1 MKTFKLI
8 VLVITSFVLITTSQA
23 KVVITEVMPCNISTY
38 MDKGVYNFPGWM
50 ELYNDG
56 DELSLK
62 GYTISHYKI
71 KDDQQVLKW
80 EWTITEDIKVGSEA
94 YRLLFFDEEDAS
106 KHAPYKLD
114 SDGGIIILS
123 QGKNKIDSLKYS
135 RMDTH
140 ISYGRYGDGAG
151 YMNPTPKAENSAAYT
166 LDKRVKS
173 LSFENLTPG
182 LVESGKHKV
191 TIKSPTTGATI
202 YYTTN
207 GSEPTLESDVY
218 KTEIEIDTTTVIRA
232 RAFLDDYPASEILTG
247 TFLYMDYRHK
257 ECGGYTVP
265 IVSVSTD
272 KDYME
277 DPEVGMLV
285 VGENGLPTEQK
296 CLTDVGITKAN
307 FLQDWKRPVVFEYIK
322 DGKSVMT
329 HEMEAAVIGGCSRKN
344 EVQSLKFKAGKKV
357 GSTKEYLEVNP
368 FEDRPGNKY
377 SSLHLR
383 NGGNAYEA
391 SQVRIRDGYMQSLSK
406 VMNIDYQ
413 AFQPVAYYLNGKYK
427 GLMGLRER
435 TNKDYVEANYGL
447 DEEDMEHMELVNESG
462 VEAKVGTL
470 DWYKALVSFLENNS
484 PGAANYFET
493 ACKYMDMDEYI
504 DFQLFEHFIVNT
516 DWPGNN
522 AKIWRDK
529 KNGKLRWI
537 IYDTDFGLGLY
548 TAGWPNYCDV
558 NLNSIEWAAGLG
570 DKVNWANGTE
580 YEGPKYT
587 FDEHSKW
594 KVTIFAHLLQNPQ
607 FQEKFINKTLIH
619 LATTFS
625 NERVQDV
632 WDSLVQVVDNE
643 YCAFTNGTSLK
654 KIGEAESMVK
664 FALQRPE
671 KMYDYTADYFDLGDY
686 VNLEYS
692 SDVDGVKYIMNG
704 DFVNSSVYKGRY
716 ISGNPIKLEAVA
728 PQGYKFKYWEMK
740 DSLSYVEL
748 MGNKTPW
755 KYFYQS
761 ESPESAWK
769 TVGFD
774 DSDWMD
780 GVGKMGYSIETEESK
795 SNLGY
800 NTILDFGENSKKKYM
815 RAYFRNV
822 FTVQDKSEFKEFI
835 AKIVYDDGYIFYLN
849 GKEISRQK
857 VANDLKEGEEYAHP
871 DSEDAVEEVTI
882 SMDDIVEG
890 ENVFAIMV
898 CQNSSE
904 SSDFT
909 FKFSLKA
916 EKAGGA
922 STIKD
927 ERSVY
932 SSVVSGNM
940 TLKAVFEKED
950 FCSNYPDA
958 LVFNEVAPSNDS
970 TTDIIDEYGIHSD
983 WFEIYNAGEDT
994 INLAGFYLSDDAN
1007 NLGKSM
1013 IPFTHPDSTKIAPK
1027 GYLRFWADNAVYR
1040 GPLHVDFKLSNTNPT
1055 GLYLSAKCEGKIT
1068 SITQFSYSKLPQ
1080 NASSGRYLDKDDFIF
1095 DNSIESVH
1103 DATTYL
1109 FCPTP
1114 GKPNVLCELS
1124 SVGEEEEVGNED
1136 NIIEQSEVQ
1145 IYPNPTDAILNIQ
1158 SNGVELLSVSVYDNM
1173 GRLLL
1178 TKSVNQ
1184 EKSELD
1190 VSQLSLGTY
1199 YLQVV
1204 TTKEVLQYKVLKK

>member
-191 TIKSPTTGATI
+191 TIKSPTIGATV

-447 DEEDMEHMELVNESG
+447 EEEDLEHLELVNESG

-470 DWYKALVSFLENNS
+470 DWYNELVSFLENNS
-484 PGAANYFET
+484 PGSANYFET

-548 TAGWPNYCDV
+548 SGWPNYCDV

-570 DKVNWANGTE
+570 NNVNWANGTE

-632 WDSLVQVVDNE
+632 WDSLVQVVEGE
-643 YCAFTNGTSLK
+643 YCAFTKGTNL
-654 KIGEAESMVK
+654 AEMDGAK
-664 FALQRPE
+664 NMINFALQRPE
-671 KMYDYTADYFDLGDY
+671 KMYNYTADFFDLGDY

-740 DSLSYVEL
+740 DESGYIQLI
-748 MGNKTPW
+748 GAKQPW
-755 KYFYQS
+755 KYYYQS
-761 ESPESAWK
+761 DSPEGDWKKNGYDDSAW
-769 TVGFD
+769 
-774 DSDWMD
+774 SD
-780 GVGKMGYSIETEESK
+780 GVGKMGYKVAENPNE
-795 SNLGY
+795 GY
-800 NTILDFGENSKKKYM
+800 DTVLDFGGNEKDKYM
-815 RAYFRNV
+815 RAYFRTTFNV
-822 FTVQDKSEFKEFI
+822 EDKNAISNV
-835 AKIVYDDGYIFYLN
+835 IVTMTHDDGYIFYLN
-849 GKEISRQK
+849 GKEIRRK
-857 VANDLKEGEEYAHP
+857 LVADDAVEGEEVANDYSNDDVDEFTIGA
-871 DSEDAVEEVTI
+871 EDFI
-882 SMDDIVEG
+882 QG
-890 ENVFAIMV
+890 ENVLAIMV
-898 CQNSSE
+898 CQNTPE
-904 SSDFT
+904 SSDLT
-909 FKFSLKA
+909 LKLAMKA

-927 ERSVY
+927 ERRVY
-932 SSVVSGNM
+932 SSEVSGNL
-940 TLKAVFEKED
+940 TLKAVFEKVD
-950 FCSNYPDA
+950 VCSMYEGV
-958 LVFNEVAPSNDS
+958 LVLNEVAPSNDS
-970 TTDIIDEYGIHSD
+970 STDIIDEYGIHSD

-994 INLAGFYLSDDAN
+994 INLAGLYLSDDGAN
-1007 NLGKSM
+1007 LEKSM
-1013 IPFTHPDSTKIAPK
+1013 ITFKHPDSTKIAPK

-1040 GPLHVDFKLSNTNPT
+1040 GPLHADFKLSNTDPT
-1055 GLYLSAKCEGKIT
+1055 GLYLSAKCEGEIV
-1068 SITQFSYSKLPQ
+1068 SISQMSYSKLPQ
-1080 NASSGRYLDKDDFIF
+1080 NASSGRYLDKDNFIF

-1124 SVGEEEEVGNED
+1124 SVGNEENV
-1136 NIIEQSEVQ
+1136 IEQSEVQ

-1158 SNGVELLSVSVYDNM
+1158 AEGVELLTISVYDNM

-1178 TKSVNQ
+1178 TKAVNQ
-1184 EKSELD
+1184 EKCELD

-1204 TTKEVLQYKVLKK
+1204 TTQEVLQYKVLKK

>member
-191 TIKSPTTGATI
+191 TIKSPTTGATV

-218 KTEIEIDTTTVIRA
+218 KTGIEIDTTTVIRA

-272 KDYME
+272 KDYLE

-285 VGENGLPTEQK
+285 VGENGLPTVQK

-548 TAGWPNYCDV
+548 SAGWPNYCDV

-570 DKVNWANGTE
+570 DNVNWANGTE
-580 YEGPKYT
+580 NNGDPKYT

-632 WDSLVQVVDNE
+632 WDSLVQVVDDE
-643 YCAFTNGTSLK
+643 YCAFTKGTSLK
-654 KIGEAESMVK
+654 KIEAAESMVK

-671 KMYDYTADYFDLGDY
+671 KMYNYTADFFDLGDY

-800 NTILDFGENSKKKYM
+800 NTILDFGENSKAKYM

-994 INLAGFYLSDDAN
+994 INLAGLYLSDDAN

-1080 NASSGRYLDKDDFIF
+1080 NASYGYFAGVETIF

-1103 DATTYL
+1103 DTTTYL

-1114 GKPNVLCELS
+1114 GKPNVLCEMS
-1124 SVGEEEEVGNED
+1124 SVGNEENV
-1136 NIIEQSEVQ
+1136 IEQSEVQ

-1158 SNGVELLSVSVYDNM
+1158 SNGVELLLVSVYDNM

-1199 YLQVV
+1199 SLQVV

>member
-80 EWTITEDIKVGSEA
+80 EWTIIEDIKVGSEA

-265 IVSVSTD
+265 VVSVSTD
-272 KDYME
+272 KDYLE

-285 VGENGLPTEQK
+285 VGENGLPTDQK

-548 TAGWPNYCDV
+548 SAGWPNYCDV

-570 DKVNWANGTE
+570 DNVNWANGTE
-580 YEGPKYT
+580 NNGDPKYT

-632 WDSLVQVVDNE
+632 WDSLVQVVDDE
-643 YCAFTNGTSLK
+643 YCAFTKGTSLK
-654 KIGEAESMVK
+654 KIEAAESMVK

-671 KMYDYTADYFDLGDY
+671 KMYNYTADFFDLGDY

-740 DSLSYVEL
+740 DESGYIQLI
-748 MGNKTPW
+748 GAKQPW
-755 KYFYQS
+755 KYYYQS
-761 ESPESAWK
+761 DSPEGDWK
-769 TVGFD
+769 KPGYD
-774 DSDWMD
+774 DSEWSD
-780 GVGKMGYSIETEESK
+780 GAGKMGYK
-795 SNLGY
+795 VPSNDGY
-800 NTILDFGENSKKKYM
+800 DTVLDFGEDEKNKYM
-815 RAYFRNV
+815 RAYFRTIFNV
-822 FTVQDKSEFKEFI
+822 EDKNAISN
-835 AKIVYDDGYIFYLN
+835 VLVTMTHDDGYILYLN
-849 GKEISRQK
+849 GKEIRRKLISDDA
-857 VANDLKEGEEYAHP
+857 VEGEEVANNYSN
-871 DSEDAVEEVTI
+871 DDIDEFTI
-882 SMDDIVEG
+882 SAEDFVQG
-890 ENVFAIMV
+890 ENLLAIMV
-898 CQNSSE
+898 CQNTSE
-904 SSDFT
+904 SSDLT
-909 FKFSLKA
+909 LQLSMKA
-916 EKAGGA
+916 EKNGDEG
-922 STIKD
+922 TIKD

-932 SSVVSGNM
+932 SAEITGNM
-940 TLKAVFEKED
+940 TLKAVFEKVD
-950 FCSNYPDA
+950 VCSMYDGV
-958 LVFNEVAPSNDS
+958 LVLNEVAPSNDS
-970 TTDIIDEYGIHSD
+970 STDIIDEYGIHSD

-994 INLAGFYLSDDAN
+994 INLAGLYLSDDAA
-1007 NLGKSM
+1007 NLEKSM
-1013 IPFTHPDSTKIAPK
+1013 ITFKHPDSTKIAPK

-1040 GPLHVDFKLSNTNPT
+1040 GPLHADFKLSNTDPT
-1055 GLYLSAKCEGKIT
+1055 GLYLSAKCEGEII
-1068 SITQFSYSKLPQ
+1068 SISQMSYSKLPQ

-1124 SVGEEEEVGNED
+1124 SVGNEENV
-1136 NIIEQSEVQ
+1136 IEQSEVQ

-1158 SNGVELLSVSVYDNM
+1158 AEDVELLTISVYDNM

-1178 TKSVNQ
+1178 TKAVNQ
-1184 EKSELD
+1184 EKCELD

-1204 TTKEVLQYKVLKK
+1204 TTQEVLQYKVLKK